1 MYGLEGGFDARGSLE
16 RRGAMAKPPRL
27 RVLRVIARMN
37 VGGPALVVSAL
48 ARALDPERF
57 EQRIITGMVGE
68 GEEDYLELQAP
79 DVSVDVIPGL
89 GRTLQPFDDV
99 RALAALHGAIRRL
112 RPHIVHTHTA
122 KAGALGRMAAR
133 AAGVP
138 AIVHTFHGHLLHGY
152 FSPPLTRAVV
162 LAEKALARTTTRFFT
177 EGAQV
182 RDDLLA
188 AGIGEPGQYRVVPPG
203 VDVFPPLDPDVARKA
218 LGLPPDVPVIA
229 FIGRLTAIKRPDR
242 LIEVLTRAR
251 LVRPETVL
259 AIAGEGDLLDDVRRR
274 AAPHG
279 DRVRFLGWRG
289 DVGTVLAAADL
300 VLLTSDNEGMPV
312 SLIEAAMAGRP
323 VVTTDVGS
331 AAEVVAHGETGFVT
345 NTEVDCIAEAVC
357 TLLEDP
363 PLRRRMGAAAAR
375 RAESSFSS
383 GRHVLQTQELYEEIA
398 RERGLA

>member
-1 MYGLEGGFDARGSLE
+1 
-16 RRGAMAKPPRL
+16 MATKSRL

-48 ARALDPERF
+48 ARGLDPERF
-57 EQRIITGMVGE
+57 EQRLITGIVGQ
-68 GEEDYLELQAP
+68 GEEDYLELRAP
-79 DVSVDVIPGL
+79 DVSADIIPGL
-89 GRTLQPFDDV
+89 GRTPQPFDDL
-99 RALAALHGAIRRL
+99 RALGALHGAIRRF

-122 KAGALGRMAAR
+122 KAGALGRMAAS

-152 FSPPLTRAVV
+152 FSPTVTRAVV
-162 LAEKALARTTTRFFT
+162 LTEKALARKTVRLFT

-188 AGIGEPGQYRVVPPG
+188 AGIGKPGQYRVVPAG
-203 VDVFPPLDPDVARKA
+203 VDVSPSPDPDVARKA
-218 LGLPPDVPVIA
+218 LGLPPGIPVIA

-242 LIEVLTRAR
+242 LIEVLTR
-251 LVRPETVL
+251 VHVSRPETVL
-259 AIAGEGDLLDDVRRR
+259 AIAGEGDLLDDVRRL

-300 VLLTSDNEGMPV
+300 VLLTSDNEGMPL
-312 SLIEAAMAGRP
+312 SLMEAAMAGRP

-331 AAEVVAHGETGFVT
+331 AAEVVAHGDTGFVT
-345 NTEVDCIAEAVC
+345 DVEVDSIAEAVC

-375 RAESSFSS
+375 RAEASFSV
-383 GRHVLQTQELYEEIA
+383 GRLVSQTAELYEEIA
-398 RERGLA
+398 QEKGLA